1 MLDKL
6 DCVFPIYGEFM
17 FKNLH
22 LAGNAV
28 LAFGVA
34 CSISLAPSSGHANP
48 VENTQLKCKGN
59 LSGQY
64 LGGPNGPESQ
74 DKQVVFE
81 VEFDE
86 FKTKQLWFRLPSLG
100 VSIAPFKCN
109 FDDKKYIFCK
119 KEKDVTQV
127 IGSPPISIMKG
138 TPADFTGSRKELFE
152 ITVNRSTGLIK
163 YYADQKV
170 TQVEPMQYSLVNKE
184 SGVFECEK
192 SVKNRF

>member
-1 MLDKL
+1 
-6 DCVFPIYGEFM
+6 M

-48 VENTQLKCKGN
+48 VENTQLKCKGKV
-59 LSGQY
+59 SGQY
-64 LGGPNGPESQ
+64 LGGPNGPESR
-74 DKQVVFE
+74 DEQVVFE

-86 FKTKQLWFRLPSLG
+86 SKTKQLWFGLRSLLTG
-100 VSIAPFKCN
+100 TVPFKCN
-109 FDDKKYIFCK
+109 FDDKRYIFCR

-138 TPADFTGSRKELFE
+138 TPADFTGSRKELIE

-170 TQVEPMQYSLVNKE
+170 TQVEPMQYSLSLNE
-184 SGVFECEK
+184 NGVFECEK
-192 SVKNRF
+192 SFKNRF